1 MSTWGA
7 TDDEVTDA
15 LPGDE
20 LVMDSAPSTTRA
32 ISIDAP
38 TATVWPWLAQIGEGR
53 GGFYSYSWL
62 ERLAG
67 ARIHNASTVH
77 SEWQDIHV
85 GDTVWL
91 ARRYGDR
98 ARQVIAKVKPR
109 SHLVLMSPEDY
120 QRVRRGERAS
130 GSWGFHLRRQNG
142 WTRLIVRGSGGLV
155 GHTWFDVP
163 HFIMEQQMMRGIRR
177 RAEHARRDTVVPFI
191 HHDTGRQDWRAT
203 ITGVR
208 AD

>member
-1 MSTWGA
+1 MFAWGA
-7 TDDEVTDA
+7 DDDEVTDP

-20 LVMDSAPSTTRA
+20 LVMDSAPRTTRA

-38 TATVWPWLAQIGEGR
+38 TAKVWPWLAQIGEDR

-67 ARIHNASTVH
+67 ARIRNARTVH

-85 GDTVWL
+85 GDNVWL

-98 ARQVIAKVKPR
+98 ARQVVAKVKPE
-109 SHLVLMSPEDY
+109 SHLILMSPEDF
-120 QRVRRGERAS
+120 QRVQRGERAS
-130 GSWGFHLRRQNG
+130 GSWGFHLRRKNG

-155 GHTWFDVP
+155 GHIWFDVP
-163 HFIMEQQMMRGIRR
+163 HFVMEQKMMRGIQH
-177 RAEHARRDTVVPFI
+177 RAEQLRRENVVSCI
-191 HHDTGRQDWRAT
+191 HHEA
-203 ITGVR
+203 VR
-208 AD
+208 